1 MSKYIDY
8 RYMYYK
14 RLQNIKV
21 NFKVRTKI
29 FLAST
34 ITWIHVLLYSHI
46 NGSGC
51 VWKEDVPFKM
61 VFRLI
66 YRIHVVR
73 NKNEELRGKSIHVY
87 IYI

>member
-1 MSKYIDY
+1 MISIWSGIVVMSKYIDY

-34 ITWIHVLLYSHI
+34 IT
-46 NGSGC
+46 
-51 VWKEDVPFKM
+51 
-61 VFRLI
+61 
-66 YRIHVVR
+66 
-73 NKNEELRGKSIHVY
+73 
-87 IYI
+87 